1 MELLFAAVP
10 LVGCAAMSLWCHRR
24 MSKGN
29 CAPNPKAAEIAA
41 LRTEVEALRAQRS
54 AGGRR

>member
-1 MELLFAAVP
+1 MELLFTALP

-29 CAPNPKAAEIAA
+29 CAPNPKSAKIAT
-41 LRTEVEALRAQRS
+41 LRAEVETLRAERTV
-54 AGGRR
+54 GGRR

>member
-1 MELLFAAVP
+1 MELLFAALP
-10 LVGCAAMSLWCHRR
+10 FAGCVAMSLWCHRR

-41 LRTEVEALRAQRS
+41 LRAEVEALRAQS
-54 AGGRR
+54 FVGGRR